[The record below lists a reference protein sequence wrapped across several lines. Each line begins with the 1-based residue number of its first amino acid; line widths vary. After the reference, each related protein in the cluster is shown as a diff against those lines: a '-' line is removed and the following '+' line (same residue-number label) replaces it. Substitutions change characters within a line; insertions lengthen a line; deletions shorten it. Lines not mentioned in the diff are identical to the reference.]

1 MKNYDLM
8 TIAEMEELYNELG
21 KEIERRKANEMA
33 EDWEKLVEQIK
44 LFLKRHGQISIIDEI
59 NEEDWIDLEANF
71 EDPGMIYLPRV

>member
-33 EDWEKLVEQIK
+33 EDWKKLVEQIK